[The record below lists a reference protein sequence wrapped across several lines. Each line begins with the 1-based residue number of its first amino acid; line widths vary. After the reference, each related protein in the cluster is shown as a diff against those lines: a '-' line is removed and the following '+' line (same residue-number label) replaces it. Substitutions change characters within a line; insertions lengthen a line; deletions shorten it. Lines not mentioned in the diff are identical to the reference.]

1 MTLDQTDKLVAQWAL
16 DRGITINGKVVTQIM
31 KAVSEMGELADATIK
46 DDHEGFIDA
55 VGDVLV
61 CLTNA
66 CTLKGVTLAECYASA
81 YNEIKDRKGFLN
93 EHGNFIKEV

>member
-1 MTLDQTDKLVAQWAL
+1 MNLDQTDKLVAQWAL
-16 DRGITINGKVVTQIM
+16 DRKITINGNVTTQIM

-46 DDHEGFIDA
+46 EDHEGFIDA

-66 CTLKGVTLAECYASA
+66 CVLKGLTLAECYASA
-81 YNEIKDRKGFLN
+81 YDEIKDRKGYLN
-93 EHGNFIKEV
+93 EQGNFIKEL